1 MRGFWL
7 LFQKTV
13 RLYFFNGRGA
23 GGGVSKLSRRQK
35 ISPGHLHGACELG
48 ALFCIIF
55 LRHRKKEEEH
65 AAYCQVFLRGTDGE
79 CWVPALIDSGN
90 TLREP
95 ISGAPVSVLDAR
107 VFKSLWREEPSG
119 FRAIPYH
126 SVGKNSGI
134 LSGYPV
140 PQITIRYRGVE
151 KVCRNVYLAVS
162 EEEIAGKE
170 IPMLLHPALLQPGDR
185 KEQL

>member
-1 MRGFWL
+1 MYTL
-7 LFQKTV
+7 V
-13 RLYFFNGRGA
+13 
-23 GGGVSKLSRRQK
+23 
-35 ISPGHLHGACELG
+35 
-48 ALFCIIF
+48 CIIF
-55 LRHRKKEEEH
+55 LRYRKKEEEH

-107 VFKSLWREEPSG
+107 VFKILWREEPSG

-151 KVCRNVYLAVS
+151 KVYRNVYLAVS

>member
-1 MRGFWL
+1 M
-7 LFQKTV
+7 
-13 RLYFFNGRGA
+13 
-23 GGGVSKLSRRQK
+23 
-35 ISPGHLHGACELG
+35 
-48 ALFCIIF
+48 F
-55 LRHRKKEEEH
+55 L
-65 AAYCQVFLRGTDGE
+65 QGTDGE
-79 CWVPALIDSGN
+79 CQVPALIDSGN

-95 ISGAPVSVLDAR
+95 ISGAPVSVLDVR
-107 VFKSLWREEPSG
+107 VFKSLWREEPPG

-126 SVGKNSGI
+126 SVGKSSGNH
-134 LSGYPV
+134 SGYPV

>member
-1 MRGFWL
+1 M
-7 LFQKTV
+7 
-13 RLYFFNGRGA
+13 
-23 GGGVSKLSRRQK
+23 
-35 ISPGHLHGACELG
+35 PGYLRACGERN
-48 ALFCIIF
+48 
-55 LRHRKKEEEH
+55 LRD
-65 AAYCQVFLRGTDGE
+65 F
-79 CWVPALIDSGN
+79 VPPL
-90 TLREP
+90 
-95 ISGAPVSVLDAR
+95 
-107 VFKSLWREEPSG
+107 
-119 FRAIPYH
+119 H